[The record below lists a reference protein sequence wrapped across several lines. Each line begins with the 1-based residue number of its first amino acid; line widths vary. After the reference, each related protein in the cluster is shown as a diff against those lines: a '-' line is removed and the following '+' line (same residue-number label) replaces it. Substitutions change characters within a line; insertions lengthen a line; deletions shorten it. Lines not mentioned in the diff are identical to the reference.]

1 MKPVELIY
9 QLEVDNYNQ
18 EDNYYGEIIDAKT
31 KDLIFS
37 HYNALKSF
45 AFKEDMTHDLIKKCA
60 EYGYEV
66 VNVIDETVVP
76 SLWEENL

>member
-9 QLEVDNYNQ
+9 QVDVDAYNH
-18 EDNYYGEIIDAKT
+18 EDNYYGEIVDATSKN
-31 KDLIFS
+31 LIYS

-45 AFKEDMTHDLIKKCA
+45 AFKEDMTHDLIRKCA

-66 VNVIDETVVP
+66 VNVIDETNVP
-76 SLWEENL
+76 SFWEENI

>member
-18 EDNYYGEIIDAKT
+18 EDNYYGEIVDAKT

-66 VNVIDETVVP
+66 INVIDETVVP

>member
-18 EDNYYGEIIDAKT
+18 EDNYYGEIVDAKT